1 MSEPPKV
8 SVCIASYNHARYL
21 PDCLNSILSQTYQG
35 FEIVVVD
42 DGSQDGSHEL
52 LLDFQS
58 SYPERIH
65 YFWHPDHINQGYSK
79 TTNLSI
85 QKSRGK
91 YIAWIGSDDIW
102 NPDKLEQQVS
112 ILDNQPEIGLV
123 YSYAEFID
131 GSGNRLRGTLGED
144 VTKDE
149 NPMGSMIISCHTPAL
164 TVIVRRDCLDQ
175 VGLFDELLEYSDWD
189 LMMRIFSH
197 WKAAYIDNPLGKYRV
212 HGKNMSRGIDSQLN
226 LHRIINVL
234 QGIQKKSS
242 QIGGALLDPRNQAI
256 IDLQLAFHTFCDG
269 NEDDAVMYLHR
280 AFQKHHDLD
289 SDIAFFDSWLNQWKP
304 DYFTIRHKHF
314 GFWTIANLPPDV
326 NQEFRN
332 QLIQLQLENAETRAF
347 FIRRGIH
354 QGQTQT
360 SRIDPSNIFSDCPD
374 VIPLPRLWKAQ
385 VLKEIYP
392 ALLFESH
399 KAGDSKKM
407 QYYWRK
413 TVQLDPS
420 WLKNRGVWLI
430 GIKALMGNGV
440 KSLH

>member
-1 MSEPPKV
+1 
-8 SVCIASYNHARYL
+8 
-21 PDCLNSILSQTYQG
+21 
-35 FEIVVVD
+35 
-42 DGSQDGSHEL
+42 
-52 LLDFQS
+52 
-58 SYPERIH
+58 
-65 YFWHPDHINQGYSK
+65 
-79 TTNLSI
+79 
-85 QKSRGK
+85 
-91 YIAWIGSDDIW
+91 
-102 NPDKLEQQVS
+102 
-112 ILDNQPEIGLV
+112 LDNQPEIGLV

-197 WKAAYIDNPLGKYRV
+197 WKAAYIDKPLGKYRV
-212 HGKNMSRGIDSQLN
+212 HGKNMSRGIDSQVNLN
-226 LHRIINVL
+226 RIINVL

-256 IDLQLAFHTFCDG
+256 IDLQLAFHTFCNG
-269 NEDDAVMYLHR
+269 NEEDAIMYLHH
-280 AFQKHHDLD
+280 AFQKDHSLD
-289 SDIAFFDSWLNQWKP
+289 SDVTFFDSWLNQWKP
-304 DYFTIRHKHF
+304 EYFTIHHKHF
-314 GFWTIANLPPDV
+314 GFWTIANLPSDV

-332 QLIQLQLENAETRAF
+332 QLIQLQLENPETRTF
-347 FIRRGIH
+347 FVRRGIH

-360 SRIDPSNIFSDCPD
+360 SRIDPSNIFGDCPA
-374 VIPLPRLWKAQ
+374 VIPLPRLWKEK

-399 KAGDSKKM
+399 KEGDSKKM

-413 TVQLDPS
+413 TVQLDHT

-440 KSLH
+440 KPLH